1 MWGWYNVGIR
11 NANIITY
18 FLLGDDDGKRRAVL
32 LLAENSFD
40 RLEEWALQST
50 SITFVDIQQYL
61 LYNNSRAWF
70 SREFFLI
77 WWYIRWWAY
86 LLFTYILNLFVLMC
100 IFIGIEQFVVVISLA
115 STFKQDLTL
124 SWWREMEVS

>member
-11 NANIITY
+11 NANRITY

-32 LLAENSFD
+32 LLVENSFD